1 MRLDVARA
9 LGEQLCREERSR
21 CSLEACQD
29 ADADVLEL
37 SPAEVAWRL
46 HGLVPERLGPS
57 LACQYDRAV
66 RVSYAEAWRRS
77 LDR

>member
-21 CSLEACQD
+21 CSLEALQD
-29 ADADVLEL
+29 VREL

-66 RVSYAEAWRRS
+66 RVSYREAWRRS